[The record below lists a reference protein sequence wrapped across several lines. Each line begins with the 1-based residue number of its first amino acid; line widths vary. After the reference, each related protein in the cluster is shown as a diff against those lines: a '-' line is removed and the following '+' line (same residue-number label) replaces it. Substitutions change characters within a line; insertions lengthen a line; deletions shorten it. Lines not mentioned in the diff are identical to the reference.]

1 MNEYKHDF
9 DATEYTVCS
18 CEPDEYDQ
26 SSLEQSAINFPTG
39 VIFMEKTKSG
49 PKAKMRE
56 ITAFIPGTW
65 WDPVTKLF
73 VKIDE

>member
-1 MNEYKHDF
+1 MNEYDF
-9 DATEYTVCS
+9 DATEYVVYS
-18 CEPDEYDQ
+18 CEPDKYDQ
-26 SSLEQSAINFPTG
+26 GSLEQSAINFPTG

-56 ITAFIPGTW
+56 ITVFIPGTW
-65 WDPVTKLF
+65 WNPVTKLF